1 MLGSHAQ
8 AAPPLGCSALHS
20 RPWASACAS
29 PYTTTACRPTTHQGS
44 HAPSARSAVFRAA
57 AETAA
62 GAQRAQQE
70 RGVQPGPRP
79 LREAHDTQGWVVGGW
94 VGGKSIAKNGWWV
107 GGQHVAAKKCCCG
120 LPAWGTG
127 LWRLAPRRH
136 MRPQLFPRLTRS
148 LQARCGGWRLTPH
161 CGRRRRTSAPGG
173 GGRRLPARRPARFTS
188 TRTTCGELER

>member
-79 LREAHDTQGWVVGGW
+79 LRDAQDTQGGVVGGW
-94 VGGKSIAKNGWWV
+94 VAKALRRMGGGWVANTLLQKNAAAV
-107 GGQHVAAKKCCCG
+107 YQHG
-120 LPAWGTG
+120 PTG
-127 LWRLAPRRH
+127 LAGWPLDDMCGHSCMP
-136 MRPQLFPRLTRS
+136 PPTRS
-148 LQARCGGWRLTPH
+148 LQARCGGWRLTPR

-188 TRTTCGELER
+188 TRTICGELDR

>member
-120 LPAWGTG
+120 LPAWANGTC
-127 LWRLAPRRH
+127 RLAPRRH
-136 MRPQLFPRLTRS
+136 VRPQLYATSHSLLAGKVRRLAVDATLRAAAPYQRS
-148 LQARCGGWRLTPH
+148 
-161 CGRRRRTSAPGG
+161 RRRRAAASGKA
-173 GGRRLPARRPARFTS
+173 ARKIYIDQDDLR
-188 TRTTCGELER
+188 